1 MPETPSTYRT
11 ITPYL
16 IVPDAERELA
26 FLRDA
31 LGAVE
36 QSIDRRPDG
45 AIMHAELRVG
55 DSLLMLAQGTEQWP
69 PRPAAFYLWVSDVDA
84 TYNRALAA
92 GATSE
97 STPEDKPYGHRNA
110 GVIDPAGLTWWIAA
124 PVRA

>member
-1 MPETPSTYRT
+1 MPDMTSPYPT

-45 AIMHAELRVG
+45 TIMHAELRLG
-55 DSLLMLAQGTEQWP
+55 DSLMMLAQGTEEWP
-69 PRPAAFYLWVSDVDA
+69 SRPAAFYLWVADVDA
-84 TYNRALAA
+84 TYHQALAA

-97 STPEDKPYGHRNA
+97 SAPEDKAYGHRNA
-110 GVIDPAGLTWWIAA
+110 GVVDPGGLTWWIAA
-124 PVRA
+124 PVRG